1 MPLTLPPLPYSHDA
15 LEPHISR
22 RTLEFHHDKHH
33 AKYVEN
39 ANKIS
44 KCHHIL
50 PCGLLIPTLCYIVA
64 GTELDD
70 KDVVEVVK
78 GKIGYII

>member
-1 MPLTLPPLPYSHDA
+1 MPLTLPPLPYPHDA
-15 LEPHISR
+15 LEPHITR

-44 KCHHIL
+44 KSF
-50 PCGLLIPTLCYIVA
+50 V
-64 GTELDD
+64 
-70 KDVVEVVK
+70 
-78 GKIGYII
+78 